1 MTCAMRYVRRPR
13 KSTVLHRRR
22 HIFLYCA
29 LHNHRSVGRIVI
41 FYPDDRTTKRRV
53 SRGYALL
60 YHAYELQRSWL
71 NSASAF
77 ASIGVEMLNN
87 PANPFNYIGPMGYMN
102 IGPVAASALEVFAH
116 ATASY
121 GKPAWNLEA
130 IEVDGV
136 ADSVVEA
143 TVVNR
148 PFGDLKEFYRENLPD
163 DAPRMLVVAP
173 MSGHYATLLRGTV
186 ERMLQNYRVF
196 VTDWADAKTV
206 PLHEGTFD
214 LDDYMD
220 YVIGFLEHIG
230 EGAHV
235 MAVCQPSVPVFAA
248 TAIMNRDAHPCAPRT
263 LTMMGGPIDTRCSP
277 TSVNDL
283 AMDRPIEWFRHNVI
297 ATVPMQYR
305 GAGRRVYPGFMQL
318 AGFMSMNLGNH
329 MMSHY
334 EMFKHLTVG
343 DDESAQATK
352 DFYDEYRSVCD
363 MTAEFYLQ
371 TVQEVFQDHALP
383 NGTFL
388 HRGKRVDLG
397 DITRTALLAIEGER
411 DDISGLGQ
419 TKAALRLTPRLDAS
433 KKRYYMAEGA
443 GHYGIFNGSRWREK
457 IAPVVEEFIAAHG

>member
-1 MTCAMRYVRRPR
+1 M
-13 KSTVLHRRR
+13 
-22 HIFLYCA
+22 LYQ
-29 LHNHRSVGRIVI
+29 
-41 FYPDDRTTKRRV
+41 
-53 SRGYALL
+53 
-60 YHAYELQRSWL
+60 AYELQRSWL
-71 NSASAF
+71 SSASAW
-77 ASIGVEMLNN
+77 ASIGAEMLSN
-87 PANPFNYIGPMGYMN
+87 PALPQNYMGGYLGLGP
-102 IGPVAASALEVFAH
+102 IAASALEVFAH
-116 ATASY
+116 ATATY
-121 GKPAWNLEA
+121 GKPAWGIESVEA
-130 IEVDGV
+130 EGRHWP
-136 ADSVVEA
+136 VVEA

-148 PFGDLKEFYRENLPD
+148 PFGDLKRFRREGLAE
-163 DAPRMLVVAP
+163 DAPRLLIVAP

-186 ERMLQNYRVF
+186 ERMLENYTVF
-196 VTDWADAKTV
+196 VTDWADARNV
-206 PLHEGTFD
+206 PLHEGHFD

-220 YVIGFLEHIG
+220 YVIEFLEHIG
-230 EGAHV
+230 PGSHA

-248 TAIMNRDAHPCAPRT
+248 TAIMNRDGHDCAPKT

-283 AMDRPIEWFRHNVI
+283 AMERPIEWFQHNVI

-305 GAGRRVYPGFMQL
+305 GGGRRVYPGFMQL

-343 DDESAQATK
+343 DEASAQATK

-371 TVQEVFQDHALP
+371 TVEEVFQTHAIP
-383 NGTFL
+383 NGTFM
-388 HRGKRVDLG
+388 HRGKRIDLG
-397 DITRTALLAIEGER
+397 DITGTALLAIEGER

-419 TKAALRLTPRLDAS
+419 TRAALELTPNLDAS

-443 GHYGIFNGSRWREK
+443 GHYGIFNGSKWRGK